1 MQRLEAVPAER
12 QNSETLESLE
22 VGDAGI
28 LKAAFPAAC
37 IALRSSNC
45 ARVLETPRNTFK
57 LSKAEKKIPIP
68 GIEPGTA
75 G

>member
-28 LKAAFPAAC
+28 LKAAFPAALHC
-37 IALRSSNC
+37 IEKLELC
-45 ARVLETPRNTFK
+45 QGLETPRNRFK
-57 LSKAEKKIPIP
+57 LSKDEKK
-68 GIEPGTA
+68 IEPGTA